1 MEQRRH
7 MAVKS
12 QEDRKISA
20 EDDIAL
26 VRTSVKRIVALLNFS
41 LVNQTKIITAASEL
55 ARNTL
60 EHGHGGN
67 AVIQLMD
74 ESERIGIRLIFED
87 QGPGIADLA
96 QALEDGFTTGKGMG
110 LGLGGAKRL
119 MDEFELSSKLNEG
132 TRVSITKWQEKV

>member
-110 LGLGGAKRL
+110 LG
-119 MDEFELSSKLNEG
+119 
-132 TRVSITKWQEKV
+132 